1 MKRNETEKLMLGLLV
16 GVLAAA
22 VIAGYLYLQT
32 TAYFNS
38 KVLGPTISSYFLQTE
53 SFKTYN
59 DEEGSIRQIKVETLD
74 NQISETERE
83 VTVTVR
89 IIPIISLAYMS
100 EEEADRKKSEW
111 VEGIKK
117 INLLE
122 QDYSGF
128 RGAVKKSAKKV
139 KVKDVLIIYY
149 KEPTGDWEL
158 LYQE

>member
-1 MKRNETEKLMLGLLV
+1 MKAIEKEKLMLGLLLC
-16 GVLAAA
+16 VLAAA
-22 VIAGYLYLQT
+22 LASGYYYLQT
-32 TAYFNS
+32 TAYYNT

-59 DEEGSIRQIKVETLD
+59 DKEGTIRQIKVETLD
-74 NQISETERE
+74 NQISQTERE

-89 IIPIISLAYMS
+89 IYPIISLAHMA
-100 EEEADRKKSEW
+100 EDEADRKRSEW
-111 VEGIKK
+111 IDGITK

-139 KVKDVLIIYY
+139 KVTDKLIIYY

-158 LYQE
+158 LYQV